1 MLTALKMMSSMNNTS
16 MDLSHVHLPAFHCLL
31 SNDNIAIGHQLGQA
45 KTRDGQIERT
55 DIRAN
60 YFH

>member
-1 MLTALKMMSSMNNTS
+1 